1 MSSDSREH
9 TDSADT
15 RERADSS
22 GARERADAARGRPEP
37 SAEQAERAERWGTLP
52 PRVNVA
58 DLVEER
64 PADPPNPP
72 DFGRDP
78 DRDWML
84 RYTP

>member
-1 MSSDSREH
+1 MSSDSRER
-9 TDSADT
+9 TESADT
-15 RERADSS
+15 RERTETSDVADA
-22 GARERADAARGRPEP
+22 GARTDS
-37 SAEQAERAERWGTLP
+37 SAEQAERGRRWGTLP

-58 DLVEER
+58 DLVEEQ